1 MRVLIVDDD
10 LDICWSVKT
19 QLEAMRLA
27 VDVAHTGKEG
37 SYMARTSDY
46 DLIILDYVMPQGNG
60 DEVCREVRA
69 AGKTSPILMLS
80 VQADVPTKVSLLDQG
95 ADDYLA
101 KPFSTEELAARVRA
115 LMRRPKALA
124 SDVMT
129 FGDIT
134 LETRSH
140 VLQRGGVDI
149 YLTRKEFML
158 LEYLMRH
165 AGMVVTRGMMLEHV
179 WDGNIDLFTN
189 TIETHVLS
197 LRKKLETGGKPR
209 VIHTVPGCGYKFDVK

>member
-27 VDVAHTGKEG
+27 VDVAHTGKDG

-60 DEVCREVRA
+60 DEVCREIRA
-69 AGKTSPILMLS
+69 AGKAAPILMLS
-80 VQADVPTKVSLLDQG
+80 VQADVATKVALLDQG

-101 KPFSTEELAARVRA
+101 KPFSSDELAARVRA
-115 LMRRPKALA
+115 LLRRPRALV

-140 VLQRGGVDI
+140 VIQRGGIDV

-189 TIETHVLS
+189 TIETHILS
-197 LRKKLETGGKPR
+197 LRKKLEAGGGAR